1 MQDHPIFTQTQTPT
15 AIAATTGT
23 PKGSSI
29 EEGGNGGGAEGGGTT
44 AEENNPAQ
52 ISLN

>member
-29 EEGGNGGGAEGGGTT
+29 EEEGGNGGGAGGGGIT
-44 AEENNPAQ
+44 AEENNPA
-52 ISLN
+52 